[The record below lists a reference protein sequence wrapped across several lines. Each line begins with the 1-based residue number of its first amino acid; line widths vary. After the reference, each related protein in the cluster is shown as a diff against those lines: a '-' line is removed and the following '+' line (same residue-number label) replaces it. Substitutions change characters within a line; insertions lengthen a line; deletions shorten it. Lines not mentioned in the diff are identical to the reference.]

1 LSHDDILAQSE
12 SYYSSRFA
20 THGATPAGVDWNSA
34 ESQELRFAQL
44 MRIAGARRTF
54 SILDYGCGYGALW
67 RWLAQGDC
75 DYEYLGFDVSNEM
88 IEYAS
93 AAASPWPSV
102 RFSAS
107 AEELQSQDFAVASG
121 IFNVKLAVERDR
133 WQDYVIDVI
142 EELDALS
149 RTGFAFNMLTA
160 HSDPDRMRDDLYY
173 GNPAFYFDHCIRF
186 SRNVALLHDYGL
198 YEFTILVRKDL
209 T

>member
-1 LSHDDILAQSE
+1 
-12 SYYSSRFA
+12 
-20 THGATPAGVDWNSA
+20 
-34 ESQELRFAQL
+34 
-44 MRIAGARRTF
+44 
-54 SILDYGCGYGALW
+54 
-67 RWLAQGDC
+67 
-75 DYEYLGFDVSNEM
+75 M